1 MPYGLAKGVSS
12 VTDISDVGGL
22 YIFMLK
28 LGVIST
34 ICTDLCDGYL

>member
-22 YIFMLK
+22 YFYVETGSDKYYMH
-28 LGVIST
+28 
-34 ICTDLCDGYL
+34 